1 MGITGE
7 GNLRREGF
15 ELELEVRRLKHRRG
29 ANTTIPSCC
38 PISPFSDTTTT
49 RTSLWELLTFQEHH
63 GHSSAVFVQEGRG
76 AVTQTRQVCRTHL
89 RGHTQI
95 LTRYLWYLG
104 YQAIRHEILG
114 ERPSEAAFWMAAF
127 NPKT

>member
-1 MGITGE
+1 MDI
-7 GNLRREGF
+7 LQLF
-15 ELELEVRRLKHRRG
+15 
-29 ANTTIPSCC
+29 SCKK
-38 PISPFSDTTTT
+38 
-49 RTSLWELLTFQEHH
+49 
-63 GHSSAVFVQEGRG
+63 GGG